1 MQLADIL
8 KPSAVACNV
17 TVTSKKSV
25 LEQLAGLVA
34 TSVPGQGL
42 SEIFNSLVTRERLGS
57 TGIGHGVAIPHGRLP
72 HSTEI
77 HGAFIHTRMGI
88 DFNAPDGQTVD
99 LFFALLVPEQAVG
112 EHLQILAE
120 LAERFHDDHYLN
132 RLRACR
138 SEAELFAMLVA
149 PQGNGQ

>member
-17 TVTSKKSV
+17 VVKSKKSV

-34 TSVPGQGL
+34 VSVPGHAL
-42 SEIFNSLVTRERLGS
+42 PEIFNSLITRERLGS
-57 TGIGHGVAIPHGRLP
+57 TGIGRGVAIPHGRLS
-72 HSTEI
+72 HTSQI
-77 HGAFIHTRMGI
+77 HGAFIHTQIGI
-88 DFNAPDGQTVD
+88 DFNAPDGQSVD

-120 LAERFHDDHYLN
+120 LAERFHNDNYLA
-132 RLRACR
+132 RLRACH
-138 SEAELFAMLVA
+138 SETELFALLVA